1 MKCVDAEAVVNRAE
15 TMCDIWERVA
25 EVELKCN
32 KAARR
37 QAMQRH
43 TNVKNSVCKAFGCCE
58 VAVDSTPFRA
68 ACGFVQGSQEQY
80 HQCDEG
86 EFGAGLNIFNR
97 QDKKEDA
104 VKGTRC
110 MEKGRKRDRQM
121 LTYMNEGAVAQES
134 TAPSFIHVT
143 I

>member
-1 MKCVDAEAVVNRAE
+1 MKCVEAEAVVDRAE

-25 EVELKCN
+25 ELELKCK

-58 VAVDSTPFRA
+58 VGVDSTPFRA

-86 EFGAGLNIFNR
+86 EFGAG
-97 QDKKEDA
+97 
-104 VKGTRC
+104 
-110 MEKGRKRDRQM
+110 
-121 LTYMNEGAVAQES
+121 
-134 TAPSFIHVT
+134 
-143 I
+143 